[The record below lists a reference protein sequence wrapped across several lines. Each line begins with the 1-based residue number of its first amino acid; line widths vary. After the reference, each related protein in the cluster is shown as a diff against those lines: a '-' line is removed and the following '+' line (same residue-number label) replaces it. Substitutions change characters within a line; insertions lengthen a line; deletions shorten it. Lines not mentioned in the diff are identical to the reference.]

1 MNTYLVLRDIHIY
14 SVVAS
19 FVLFAFRGYL
29 MMIESGLLQT
39 KVLRIL
45 PHVVDTILLLSAIW
59 LTVIISQY
67 PFVHHWLTVK
77 VLLLVVYIVLGTLAI
92 KRGRTKPI
100 RMTAFFAALAVFV
113 FIVTVAIAHHPLG
126 LFH

>member
-1 MNTYLVLRDIHIY
+1 MNTYHVLRDIHIY

-29 MMIESGLLQT
+29 MMMESGLLKT
-39 KVLRIL
+39 KTLRIL

-59 LTVIISQY
+59 LSVIIRQY
-67 PFVHHWLTVK
+67 PLVHHWLTVK
-77 VLLLVVYIVLGTLAI
+77 VVLLVVYIGLGMVAI

-100 RMTAFFAALAVFV
+100 RITAFFTALAVFAY
-113 FIVTVAIAHHPLG
+113 IVTVARAHHPLG
-126 LFH
+126 PFQ